1 MGPSSYDPKMLLKA
15 IIYAYLNNVYS
26 SRSIETHI
34 KSNIY
39 FIWLCGNCE
48 PDHNTINRFRG
59 KKLNSYLKAIFKQV
73 ALMFAELGL
82 INIKEIYVDGTKIEA
97 NANKYSFVW
106 GKSVSRNKKR
116 MLEKVDELWAYAQ
129 SIAKEEMCGIQKLDY
144 DKVSPAQIEE
154 QIKIVQK
161 VLKDKIVPND
171 IKKKLSVAN
180 REYPTRLAKYQQQE
194 QLLNGRNS
202 YSKTDPDATFMKMK
216 EDKMNNKSLKAAY
229 NVQIS
234 SNNQFI
240 VNYGIY
246 QNPGDTLT
254 LPSHLDNYNQLYTFS
269 PATVVADSG
278 YGSEQNYDYLEQH
291 NIESYVKYNYFYQE
305 TKGIRQK
312 KYPFLPEYLYYNET
326 EDYYVCPMG
335 QKMKNIG
342 TLIRKAI
349 NGYSH
354 TITLYQASNCRS
366 CPLLSICHKS
376 SNNRII
382 EINKRLNALKQQ
394 ARDNLN
400 SAEGIVKRKQRSVDV
415 EPVFGNI
422 KHNKGFRRFMLRGK
436 EKV

>member
-1 MGPSSYDPKMLLKA
+1 MFKPYVQNQDFLIPPSWDDKIHNNHPVRIVNNVIESLDLTALYASYNQMGPSSYDPKMLLKA

-180 REYPTRLAKYQQQE
+180 REYPTRLAKYQQQ
-194 QLLNGRNS
+194 
-202 YSKTDPDATFMKMK
+202 
-216 EDKMNNKSLKAAY
+216 
-229 NVQIS
+229 
-234 SNNQFI
+234 
-240 VNYGIY
+240 
-246 QNPGDTLT
+246 
-254 LPSHLDNYNQLYTFS
+254 
-269 PATVVADSG
+269 
-278 YGSEQNYDYLEQH
+278 
-291 NIESYVKYNYFYQE
+291 
-305 TKGIRQK
+305 
-312 KYPFLPEYLYYNET
+312 
-326 EDYYVCPMG
+326 
-335 QKMKNIG
+335 
-342 TLIRKAI
+342 
-349 NGYSH
+349 
-354 TITLYQASNCRS
+354 
-366 CPLLSICHKS
+366 
-376 SNNRII
+376 
-382 EINKRLNALKQQ
+382 